1 MSLREKQKTK
11 TRPEKRVVRIEEKA
25 RGRREGKGGGGEE
38 EKSQLGG
45 VLSENEKFRSRGET
59 EIILQNELDRS
70 FLLKKLREYQSFS
83 LTIFHGIFYPSNS
96 PGNCVFGLVLTVQP
110 QPGSLLEYGN

>member
-45 VLSENEKFRSRGET
+45 VLRENEKFRGSRGET
-59 EIILQNELDRS
+59 EIIQLQNELYRCFLKRFRNLILLYSLSLSSNLLSFKFPWKLCVRTGLDRATPTGP
-70 FLLKKLREYQSFS
+70 RS
-83 LTIFHGIFYPSNS
+83 LS
-96 PGNCVFGLVLTVQP
+96 
-110 QPGSLLEYGN
+110 